1 MRRIDLRQWW
11 SFQHPPEELRTQLR
25 EDASGIILSA
35 IRRSGRLKEVHEATA
50 QFKFQR
56 TFLENPP
63 SISQGA
69 KLYLEL
75 WS

>member
-25 EDASGIILSA
+25 EDASEM
-35 IRRSGRLKEVHEATA
+35 RSGRLKEVHEATA

-56 TFLENPP
+56 VTQTFLENPP